1 MTNEYSA
8 ENPAE
13 QVNHILKG
21 DNFGWPYCYFSN
33 EEHHL
38 VTAPEYG
45 GDQKKTDRCTNAKKP
60 EYAFPGHWAPND
72 MMFYTGKQ
80 FPAAFKD
87 GAFIAF
93 HGSWNRA
100 PLPQQG
106 FRVVFLPMKGGK
118 TGPHSDFA
126 TDFSNSGGP
135 GKDGKLH
142 RPTGLAQ
149 GTDGSLYIADDV
161 GGLIYKVSYKG
172 K

>member
-1 MTNEYSA
+1 M
-8 ENPAE
+8 
-13 QVNHILKG
+13 NHILKG
-21 DNFGWPYCYFSN
+21 DDFGWPYCYWSN
-33 EEHHL
+33 DEHKL

-45 GDQKKTDRCTNAKKP
+45 GDGKQATRCATRKQP
-60 EYAFPGHWAPND
+60 VYAFPGHWAPND

-80 FPAAFKD
+80 FPAEYRN

-106 FRVVFLPMKGGK
+106 FRVVFLPM
-118 TGPHSDFA
+118 TGDKASAHRDFA
-126 TDFSNSGGP
+126 TDFSANGGA
-135 GKDGKLH
+135 GKDGRLH

-161 GGLIYKVSYKG
+161 GGTVYKISYKG